1 MSKVPVKYLPKSLT
15 RKDKR
20 KYSGELRKSRRAYK
34 KGKYVTRKKVKSFKK
49 KESQHVINAKRIYNV
64 KSVSASPEL
73 AKKTGCSVGALR
85 KIVKKGQG
93 AYFSSGSRPNQT
105 GHSWGRARLA
115 SAITSGKAAAV
126 DYNILEKGCKK
137 NSKALRLAKK
147 ARRKHGHGTRRVPK
161 TKMKGGSN
169 TTSCVGSRDGVSG
182 CRDCCNNEPV
192 CVDKCMKF

>member
-20 KYSGELRKSRRAYK
+20 KYSRELRKSRRAYK

-93 AYFSSGSRPNQT
+93 AYYSSGSRPNQT

-126 DYNILEKGCKK
+126 DYNILENVCKK

-147 ARRKHGHGTRRVPK
+147 ARRKHGYGTRRVPK
-161 TKMKGGSN
+161 IKMKGGSAECHGARN
-169 TTSCVGSRDGVSG
+169 GISG

-192 CVDKCMKF
+192 CVDNCMSV